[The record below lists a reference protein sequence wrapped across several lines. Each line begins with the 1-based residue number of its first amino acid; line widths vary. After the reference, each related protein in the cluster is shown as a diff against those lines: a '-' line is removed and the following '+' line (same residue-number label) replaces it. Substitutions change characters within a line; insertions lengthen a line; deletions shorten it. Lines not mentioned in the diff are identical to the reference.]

1 MNINIGD
8 LIKKDVRPDV
18 AYVINIIDN
27 NRVHLKWTSD
37 NYETSY
43 SLTTIEGVI
52 NNCYWKH
59 IKIIK
64 L

>member
-8 LIKKDVRPDV
+8 LIKTYIRPDV
-18 AYVINIIDN
+18 GYVINIIN
-27 NRVHLKWTSD
+27 NKVYLKWTSN
-37 NYETSY
+37 NYGTSY
-43 SLTTIEGVI
+43 SLTTIKDLI
-52 NNCYWKH
+52 DACYWKH